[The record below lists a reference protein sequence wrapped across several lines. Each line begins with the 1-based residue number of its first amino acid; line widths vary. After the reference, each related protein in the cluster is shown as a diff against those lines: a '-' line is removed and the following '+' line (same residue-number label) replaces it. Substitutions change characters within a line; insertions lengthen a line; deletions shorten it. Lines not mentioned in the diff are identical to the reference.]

1 MFSLEREYAGWPPD
15 RIARHILYWG
25 FWVTFYCVLNAA
37 YQRTGYL
44 QWLWLEL
51 MFMTVKIPYAYF
63 VAYFLFPRLLPR
75 KRYILLF
82 ALVLLSAFVGVGFM
96 VVLLKMFPQFASGQ
110 PSIFWSAKS
119 IFRALDLVYVASL
132 VVVVKMIQRF
142 FRQERMNERL
152 KAEKI
157 GSELQMLKNQLQPH
171 FLLNTLNNIYGLVLD
186 GDKKAGNAL
195 IQLSNIINYML
206 YDCNVD
212 RAELQKEIGLLK
224 NYLELEKIRYG
235 ERLDLSFEVEGDMA
249 DHQIAP
255 LLLLPFVENS
265 FKHGVSQSQGKSWVR
280 ILIQINGNQF
290 SFQIENSIA
299 SATESTPTLK
309 SGIGLENVRKR
320 LRLIYPGAHQLNIG
334 PDETFLVNLKIDL

>member
-1 MFSLEREYAGWPPD
+1 MFSLEREYNGWPPD
-15 RIARHILYWG
+15 RIARHFLYWS

-63 VAYFLFPRLLPR
+63 VAYFLFPRFLPG
-75 KRYILLF
+75 KRYVILF
-82 ALVLLSAFVGVGFM
+82 ALMLLFAFVGVGFM
-96 VVLLKMFPQFASGQ
+96 VLLLKMFPQFASGQ
-110 PSIFWSAKS
+110 PSIFWSPKS

-186 GDKKAGNAL
+186 GDKKAGDAL

-212 RAELQKEIGLLK
+212 RTELQKEIDLLK

-235 ERLDLSFEVEGDMA
+235 ERLDLSLEVEGDMA

-255 LLLLPFVENS
+255 LLLIPFVENS

-290 SFQIENSIA
+290 SFQIENSTA
-299 SATESTPTLK
+299 STTESTPTLK
-309 SGIGLENVRKR
+309 SGIGLENVGKR
-320 LRLIYPGAHQLNIG
+320 LRLIYPGAHQLDIG
-334 PDETFLVNLKIDL
+334 PGETFLVNLKIDL

>member
-1 MFSLEREYAGWPPD
+1 MFSLEREYNGWSLE
-15 RIARHILYWG
+15 RITRHILYWG

-63 VAYFLFPRLLPR
+63 VAYFLFPKFLPR
-75 KRYILLF
+75 KRYVILF
-82 ALVLLSAFVGVGFM
+82 ALVLLFAFVGVGFM
-96 VVLLKMFPQFASGQ
+96 VLLLKVLPQFASGQ

-119 IFRALDLVYVASL
+119 IFRALDLIYVASL

-186 GDKKAGNAL
+186 GDKKAGSAL

-212 RAELQKEIGLLK
+212 SAELQKEIDLLK

-235 ERLDLSFEVEGDMA
+235 ERLDLSFEVEGA
-249 DHQIAP
+249 IAENKIAP
-255 LLLLPFVENS
+255 LLLIPFVENS

-280 ILIQINGNQF
+280 ILIQVSANQL

-299 SATESTPTLK
+299 TPTDSTPDLK

-320 LRLIYPGAHQLNIG
+320 LNLIYPGAYQLDIISN
-334 PDETFLVNLKIDL
+334 ETFLVNLKINL